1 METQHDPQQK
11 RRDGMAGRVS
21 RRSPTVTDQSLYAAE
36 LRAAAGRADDDQV
49 RQALLRT
56 ADRLT
61 RDEDLAL
68 DELMLLS
75 VAAIAVQT
83 PDEMVSWGRS
93 VARRHVE
100 LDGAIEVLLKSA
112 GERWLKKRNGGA
124 H

>member
-1 METQHDPQQK
+1 MT
-11 RRDGMAGRVS
+11 G
-21 RRSPTVTDQSLYAAE
+21 QSLYADE

-83 PDEMVSWGRS
+83 PEEMVSWGRS
-93 VARRHVE
+93 VARRHAE
-100 LDGAIEVLLKSA
+100 LDGAIEVLLQSA
-112 GERWLKKRNGGA
+112 GERWLEKRNGGA